1 MFSSV
6 DAKKSARE
14 FVTEGVSMILKGY
27 CLIKMHTQK
36 LVGSTVLLG
45 VQVMNS
51 LKGVIRSGFCG
62 FPISFSLYTIEFSS
76 KSNFLPLEWN
86 IMYLVLERFRA
97 ILFVR
102 NQFASVLI
110 STFILV
116 ISSGRLSHVIKL
128 EVSSANRK
136 ISNSVAFG
144 RSFINSIEIKLV
156 QECSLEVQKC

>member
-51 LKGVIRSGFCG
+51 LKGFIRSGFCG

-86 IMYLVLERFRA
+86 IMYLVLETFRA
-97 ILFVR
+97 ILFAR
-102 NQFASVLI
+102 SQFAGLLI

-116 ISSGRLSHVIKL
+116 ISSGRLSP
-128 EVSSANRK
+128 VSSAKRK
-136 ISNSVAFG
+136 ISNSVSFG
-144 RSFINSIEIKLV
+144 RSFINSIQIKLV
-156 QECSLEVQKC
+156 QECSLEEQKC